1 MKTICPTFARFSA
14 PGATRKR
21 RLLLPSLAV
30 AFLTLSAESSPV
42 AAEGFALGARAGTP
56 GLGVEM
62 TIGLTPYV
70 NVRGGFNVFGYSK
83 TGDRQ
88 NVEYSAD
95 LKLRTFTGLLDL
107 HPTQGAFRLTGGFF
121 YNKNRIE
128 GLATS
133 TTTIEINDTVY
144 TASQVKPLT
153 ATVRAERNVAPYVGI
168 GFGNAVG
175 SDNRLTFAFDL
186 GVMFQG
192 TPRVELEST
201 GLLAPTASF
210 QADLA
215 QLEADLNA
223 DLDKKYL
230 KYYPVFSIGF
240 AYQF

>member
-1 MKTICPTFARFSA
+1 VGALLALYSA
-14 PGATRKR
+14 PCPA
-21 RLLLPSLAV
+21 S
-30 AFLTLSAESSPV
+30 
-42 AAEGFALGARAGTP
+42 AEGFALGARAGTP
-56 GLGVEM
+56 GLGLEM
-62 TIGLTPYV
+62 TIGLTPNV

-88 NVEYSAD
+88 NVDYSAD

-144 TASQVKPLT
+144 AASQVKPLT

-192 TPRVELEST
+192 TPRVELESG